1 MLKETAF
8 AVRSDGF
15 ENCIDGEKRLLACLD
30 RAAEIPPHLNKR
42 KQLVQSKRLTLRRT
56 VFSSTETFA
65 LDNREPHE

>member
-42 KQLVQSKRLTLRRT
+42 KQLVQSKG
-56 VFSSTETFA
+56 
-65 LDNREPHE
+65 